1 MSHHPVQA
9 MNSPSIR
16 HLVASFVLFA
26 ACASVAAAQNSQNAQ
41 RPDSSRV
48 RFRDPEHITGDP
60 TGLSVD
66 FTGLMAPRYPDDAR
80 AAEQASV
87 PVVAFVVDTTGH
99 IESATA
105 SFLNDPP
112 PAFRAAVCE
121 ALPEIRFHP
130 LVLDG
135 QRQRVLLVQL
145 YAFNTLKTPD
155 SVDVA
160 RADSL
165 VKATQERFGTR
176 PVTDVIPELEALP
189 HCN

>member
-1 MSHHPVQA
+1 MHR
-9 MNSPSIR
+9 PSLR
-16 HLVASFVLFA
+16 HF
-26 ACASVAAAQNSQNAQ
+26 VAALAVFATSAAVVRAQSTPQ
-41 RPDSSRV
+41 RPDSSRT

-60 TGLSVD
+60 TGLRVD
-66 FTGLMAPRYPDDAR
+66 FNGLMAPRYPDDAR

-99 IESATA
+99 IETATA

-112 PAFRAAVCE
+112 PAFRAAVCG

-135 QRQRVLLVQL
+135 QKQRVLLVQL

-155 SVDVA
+155 SVGVA

-189 HCN
+189 HCD